1 MTQEDKKMEWL
12 RGMKI
17 EIDVNKSL
25 LTLGFFRSFDMLSL
39 KTSPEVL
46 KTLNLAHSAGQ
57 FKPSNL
63 NQSTS

>member
-39 KTSPEVL
+39 KANPEVL
-46 KTLNLAHSAGQ
+46 KTLKLAPSAGQ
-57 FKPSNL
+57 F
-63 NQSTS
+63 